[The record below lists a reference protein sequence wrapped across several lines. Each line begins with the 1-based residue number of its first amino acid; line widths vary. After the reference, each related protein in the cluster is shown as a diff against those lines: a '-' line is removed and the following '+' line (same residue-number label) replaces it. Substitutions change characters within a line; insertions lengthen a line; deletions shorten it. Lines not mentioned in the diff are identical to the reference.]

1 MMNCVAVLL
10 AALPA
15 AALAAPQVSCDD
27 KGLCYDGLADE
38 WYQADSSYELLR
50 CPESAPYKNRNG
62 DGCCTTRTN
71 QYICVACSDCTYVDR
86 TAPIVSMK
94 SKITLYIP
102 TFCAGQTREN

>member
-94 SKITLYIP
+94 SKMI
-102 TFCAGQTREN
+102 NV